1 MDLNNIAD
9 TSPTVSPTNPPDN
22 SFIDLL
28 PVAACICDINGV
40 IKKVNKKAIELFG
53 DSFSTSIGTAIP
65 EHFEPYSPTEQTPQ
79 NRLVTFLSNGAYRT
93 IELSFQNKDFAI
105 ILKAAIA
112 PLKEQ
117 NKITGTIIC
126 FDDITDAVQA
136 RIALLES
143 EHRYQELITSLERE
157 IENSTAELKAKNE
170 ALQRS
175 EERYHKMVDEVEDYA
190 ILLLDK
196 DGFIQNWNK
205 GAEKIKGYSEA
216 DIIGKNFRIFYLP
229 QDREAKLPERLIE
242 RARNTGKAVHEGW
255 RVRKDGTTFWGSI
268 VITALHN
275 EKGEVIGFAKVT
287 RDLTDKKLAEDKLK
301 RYAEELKFQ
310 NSELQQFAYVAS
322 HDLQEPLRKIKTFSD
337 LLLSKYENALDEEGR
352 NMLERMQVASD
363 RMKVLITDLLNYSR
377 ISKLLDKALVNTRQ
391 EVEDVLTDLDTSIKD
406 KKAIINVGQLYSVYG
421 NSTQIRQ
428 LFQNLIS
435 NALKFSKPDVP
446 PQIDISGR
454 IVYGYETDFT
464 LPEEKQQKRFQYIEI
479 SDNGIGFEQQ
489 YAEKIFQVF
498 QRLHGKEE
506 YRGSGIGLSIV
517 QKVIETHNGYIKA
530 EAKPGKGATFKILL
544 PF

>member
-1 MDLNNIAD
+1 MDLENIAD
-9 TSPTVSPTNPPDN
+9 TSPAVSPTNLPDN

-40 IKKVNKKAIELFG
+40 IKKINQKAVELFG

-65 EHFEPYSPTEQTPQ
+65 EHFEPYSLTEQTSQ
-79 NRLVTFLSNGAYRT
+79 NSLVTFLSSGVYKT
-93 IELSFQNKDFAI
+93 IELSYQNKDFAI

-126 FDDITDAVQA
+126 FEDITDAVQA

-157 IENSTAELKAKNE
+157 IENSTAELKTKNE

-242 RARNTGKAVHEGW
+242 RARNSGKAVHEGW

-377 ISKLLDKALVNTRQ
+377 ISKLLDKGLVNTRQ

-446 PQIDISGR
+446 PHIDISGH
-454 IVYGYETDFT
+454 IVHGYETDFT

-530 EAKPGKGATFKILL
+530 EARPGDGATFKILL